1 LSSEIIKILDGCV
14 NKVIL
19 IKLRNNRTIRG
30 TLQTFDTYMNLT
42 LSKSED
48 ITDDEAENL
57 DNILLRGDNII
68 AVYLPD
74 N

>member
-1 LSSEIIKILDGCV
+1 
-14 NKVIL
+14 
-19 IKLRNNRTIRG
+19 
-30 TLQTFDTYMNLT
+30 MNLT

-48 ITDDEAENL
+48 ITDDKVENL

>member
-1 LSSEIIKILDGCV
+1 MSSEIVNILDGCI

-19 IKLRNNRTIRG
+19 IRLRNNRMIRG
-30 TLQTFDTYMNLT
+30 SLQGFDQRMNLI

-48 ITDDEAENL
+48 ITDDKVENL
-57 DNILLRGDNII
+57 DQILLRGDSII
-68 AVYLPD
+68 AIYLPD

>member
-1 LSSEIIKILDGCV
+1 MSSEIVKILDECV
-14 NKVIL
+14 NKIIL

-30 TLQTFDTYMNLT
+30 TLQTFDIYMNLT

>member
-1 LSSEIIKILDGCV
+1 M
-14 NKVIL
+14 
-19 IKLRNNRTIRG
+19 IKLRNNRMIRG
-30 TLQTFDTYMNLT
+30 TLQAFDTHMNLILNKT
-42 LSKSED
+42 ED

-57 DNILLRGDNII
+57 DHIILRGDNII

>member
-1 LSSEIIKILDGCV
+1 MSSEIVNILDGCI
-14 NKVIL
+14 NKVIM

-30 TLQTFDTYMNLT
+30 TLQAFDTHMNLILNKT
-42 LSKSED
+42 ED

-57 DNILLRGDNII
+57 DHIILRGDNII